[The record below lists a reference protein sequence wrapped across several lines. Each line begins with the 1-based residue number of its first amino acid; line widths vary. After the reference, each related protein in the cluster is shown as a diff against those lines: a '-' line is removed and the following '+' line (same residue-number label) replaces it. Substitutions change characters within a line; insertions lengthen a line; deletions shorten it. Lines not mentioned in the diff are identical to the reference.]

1 MASPA
6 IATMFYFSFRVAIDA
21 PRHFHRRYTGNT
33 IHRLYGTVTFLAR
46 ETCLDVPLM
55 RKVNIVRKI
64 VNFNPRYR
72 FTIFPISGQF
82 QDLRTFANARHGI
95 VTPHTFADAGYARH
109 RRPLGID
116 VAVLA
121 RNLIIRDM
129 YSVTEIDRLNRTAI
143 GKIFAVYPCADKQS
157 KHKHKHNQGWLL
169 RGL

>member
-72 FTIFPISGQF
+72 FTIFQISGQF
-82 QDLRTFANARHGI
+82 QHLRPFANARHA
-95 VTPHTFADAGYARH
+95 VVPPHTFADAGYARH

-129 YSVTEIDRLNRTAI
+129 YSVTEIDRLNRAAI